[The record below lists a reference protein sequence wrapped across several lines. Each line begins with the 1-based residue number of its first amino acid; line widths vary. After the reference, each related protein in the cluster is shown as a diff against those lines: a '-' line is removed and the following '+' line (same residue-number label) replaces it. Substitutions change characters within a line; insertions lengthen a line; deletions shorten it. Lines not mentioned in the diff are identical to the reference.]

1 MARKKKTEEKP
12 EVINEVEASE
22 VVVTDIENDT
32 VTEEVKEEPKVE
44 DGNIDVPINETV
56 VETVEEVPEV
66 KKEKTEKPKAAKKEK
81 KEAKKEVKKEIP
93 TVVVDIPIQYV
104 EAVDTLLNNVAA
116 GKFNV
121 NLVNGEVTV
130 TSDYVTSEEI
140 VDAIYAIGLRV
151 K

>member
-44 DGNIDVPINETV
+44 DGKIDVPTNETA
-56 VETVEEVPEV
+56 VEAVEEVPEV

-81 KEAKKEVKKEIP
+81 KEAKKEAKKEIP
-93 TVVVDIPIQYV
+93 TVIVDIPIQYV

-121 NLVNGEVTV
+121 NIVDGKVTV
-130 TSDYVTSEEI
+130 TSDYVTSKEI

>member
-66 KKEKTEKPKAAKKEK
+66 KKE
-81 KEAKKEVKKEIP
+81 VKKEIP